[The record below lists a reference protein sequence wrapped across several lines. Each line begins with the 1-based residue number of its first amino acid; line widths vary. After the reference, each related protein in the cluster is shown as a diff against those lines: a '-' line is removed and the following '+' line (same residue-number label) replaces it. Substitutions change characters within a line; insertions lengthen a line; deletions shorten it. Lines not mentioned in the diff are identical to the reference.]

1 MITLDTD
8 VISELLRPRP
18 ADRLVARLR
27 ALPVQDQSTT
37 AITLGEL
44 AYGAHRA
51 GRPELYE
58 RALGLLAGTVILPF
72 DHAAATQYGRIRA
85 ELEREGRRL
94 ADPDLRIAATALAR
108 HVTLVTGNVRHF
120 ARVPGLEVEDWIRGQ
135 TA

>member
-8 VISELLRPRP
+8 VVTELMRSRP
-18 ADRLVARLR
+18 AQSLLDRLR
-27 ALPVQDQSTT
+27 ATPPDEQSTT

-44 AYGAHRA
+44 ACGAHRA
-51 GRPELYE
+51 RRPELYD
-58 RALGLLAGTVILPF
+58 RALTLLAGTVILPF

-108 HVTLVTGNVRHF
+108 RVTLVTGNVRHF
-120 ARVPGLEVEDWIRGQ
+120 ARVPGLEVEDWIRG
-135 TA
+135 

>member
-8 VISELLRPRP
+8 VVSELLRPRP
-18 ADRLVARLR
+18 AQALIERLR
-27 ALPVQDQSTT
+27 AIPPGEQSTT

-44 AYGAHRA
+44 AYGAEKS

-85 ELEREGRRL
+85 ELEPEGCRL
-94 ADPDLRIAATALAR
+94 GDPDLRIAATALAR
-108 HVTLVTGNVRHF
+108 RVTLVTGNVGHF
-120 ARVPGLEVEDWIRGQ
+120 ARVPGLEVEDWIRG
-135 TA
+135 